1 MSCDCNTLVI
11 GEAGPQGPQGFNG
24 IDGTNGSNGVN
35 AFSTLTATFTQPN
48 VAPAAGNTVTI
59 SVSSTNWIAV
69 GQSLFIEQAGY
80 YAVTAV
86 NSSTSLTVS
95 LQVTAGISAG
105 ASVSSGRKVSPG
117 GPTSALN
124 TSGIFNSVVVNSAFA
139 SNPSVFQVYGS
150 SGFPLFLV
158 NATLNKVGL
167 NVTPIS
173 TSSTFTVGGSFES
186 SGNIISSGVVQAPRF
201 RLSSAG
207 PELSKVLSY
216 STTLTV
222 TLAGTVGA
230 VTRVDATVT
239 GTAVGDI
246 AQIAY
251 TSDPGGT
258 FEIDVVAT
266 CMVTGTN
273 TVSVTF
279 TNSSTNAYAAVSVP
293 LKFIVSTYSAV

>member
-117 GPTSALN
+117 GAITTNAS
-124 TSGIFNSVVVNSAFA
+124 NSFSSLVVNSALA
-139 SNPSVFQVYGS
+139 SNPAAFQVYGS
-150 SGFPLFLV
+150 SGFPLLLV

-239 GTAVGDI
+239 GAAIGDI

-266 CMVTGTN
+266 CMVTATN